1 MPTAC
6 TRSAQACPCL
16 PSVVERTDT
25 VSCEVQ
31 DVIASAGFS
40 VAFGGAY
47 KPRKCCSRLPLQL
60 WVRRFARPFLCRN
73 VHHDA
78 CPPQCASV
86 SPRVRSLSAG
96 SSGDKASTPAVS
108 PNVADRRSRTA
119 RARQKKAD
127 APRWS
132 ALYGK
137 TSNCF
142 SLSAWRSAAERQ
154 ASNLMLDLHVPSSQ
168 KRMQKPCR
176 TTKTYRCMCHI
187 LLFRHLVQWSFTLFT
202 NICGH
207 MRVLALCLNVVC
219 TTKTSRT

>member
-1 MPTAC
+1 M
-6 TRSAQACPCL
+6 
-16 PSVVERTDT
+16 
-25 VSCEVQ
+25 
-31 DVIASAGFS
+31 
-40 VAFGGAY
+40 
-47 KPRKCCSRLPLQL
+47 
-60 WVRRFARPFLCRN
+60 
-73 VHHDA
+73 HHDE

-119 RARQKKAD
+119 RARQKKAE
-127 APRWS
+127 ARRAG
-132 ALYGK
+132 AL
-137 TSNCF
+137 CVERHPIVF
-142 SLSAWRSAAERQ
+142 FSAWRSAAKRQ
-154 ASNLMLDLHVPSSQ
+154 ASNLMLGLHVPSSQ

-187 LLFRHLVQWSFTLFT
+187 LLLRHLVQLSFTLFT